1 MGLHSINDLREM
13 VEEEL
18 LNYLPEEETLSKSVR
33 DAMAYSLTAGG
44 KRLRPVLLL
53 ASCEMCGGLLNEAM
67 PFACALEYIHTYSLI
82 HDDLPCMDNDDYRR
96 GRLTN
101 HKVFGEA
108 MALLAGDG
116 LLTLAFEVMLE
127 QRNVKPSV
135 LVEVVHETAM
145 CAGNFGMVGGQA
157 LDLDAENRQISA
169 KELKTLHEGKTGA
182 MFIAAVRGGAH
193 LAGATDEQLLALTHF
208 AELVGL
214 AFQIQDDIL
223 DVTSTE
229 EELGKPIG
237 SDEKNHKSTYVT
249 LTSLEEAQKL
259 AQEAVDTAI
268 DALKIFGEEADF
280 LRELVAFLVKRNK

>member
-1 MGLHSINDLREM
+1 MLKKGISNVDE
-13 VEEEL
+13 
-18 LNYLPEEETLSKSVR
+18 
-33 DAMAYSLTAGG
+33 AMKYSLLAGG
-44 KRLRPVLLL
+44 KRLRPILLMAAAEAVGANGYDYL
-53 ASCEMCGGLLNEAM
+53 HAACGLEM
-67 PFACALEYIHTYSLI
+67 IHTYSLI

-237 SDEKNHKSTYVT
+237 SDEKNHKSTYV
-249 LTSLEEAQKL
+249 SLYGLETAKKMAEETT
-259 AQEAVDTAI
+259 QEALGCLDM
-268 DALKIFGEEADF
+268 FGEKAEP
-280 LRELVAFLVKRNK
+280 LREIAKMMCNRKN

>member
-1 MGLHSINDLREM
+1 MDFQQYYEKRKKLVNNFLEKRMLKKGISNVDE
-13 VEEEL
+13 
-18 LNYLPEEETLSKSVR
+18 
-33 DAMAYSLTAGG
+33 AMKYSLLAGG
-44 KRLRPVLLL
+44 KRLRPILLMAAAEAVGANGYDYL
-53 ASCEMCGGLLNEAM
+53 HAACGLEM
-67 PFACALEYIHTYSLI
+67 IHTYSLI

-237 SDEKNHKSTYVT
+237 SDEKNHKSTYV
-249 LTSLEEAQKL
+249 SLYGLETAKKMAEETT
-259 AQEAVDTAI
+259 QEALGCLDM
-268 DALKIFGEEADF
+268 FGEKAEP
-280 LRELVAFLVKRNK
+280 LREIAKMMCNRKN